1 MLSRKGPALVLVLA
15 GAAAASDMFGSDEL
29 LLTEVAITGPTQAL
43 PKLAVLISSAA
54 AAVIAAV
61 AMKLLPEV
69 GAADDAAAA
78 APAA

>member
-1 MLSRKGPALVLVLA
+1 MSKRHLGVVSLL
-15 GAAAASDMFGSDEL
+15 GAIGFTMCL

-69 GAADDAAAA
+69 GAADDDAAA